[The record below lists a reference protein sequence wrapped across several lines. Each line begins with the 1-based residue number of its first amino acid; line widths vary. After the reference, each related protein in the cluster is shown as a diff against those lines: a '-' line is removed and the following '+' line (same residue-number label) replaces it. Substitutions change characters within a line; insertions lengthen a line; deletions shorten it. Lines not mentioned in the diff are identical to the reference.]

1 MITVFKYE
9 IPPYNGAVKLPVG
22 AEILSVGFQRDVF
35 CMWVK
40 VDTEAETEERNFEA
54 FGTGHEM
61 PYNMGADY
69 LFVGTAHMDNGLV
82 FHAFE
87 RLGL

>member
-9 IPPYNGAVKLPVG
+9 IPPYNAAIKLPVG
-22 AEILSVGFQRDVF
+22 AEILSVAFQGDTF
-35 CMWVK
+35 CMWAK
-40 VDTEAETEERNFEA
+40 VNTDAETEERNFEA

-61 PYNMGADY
+61 PYTMGVDY
-69 LFVGTAHMDNGLV
+69 EFVGTAHMDNGLV

-87 RLGL
+87 RVGL

>member
-9 IPPYNGAVKLPVG
+9 IPPYNAAIKLPIG
-22 AEILSVGFQRDVF
+22 AEILSVCFQSDTF
-35 CMWVK
+35 CMWAK
-40 VDTEAETEERNFEA
+40 VDTEAENEERNFEA
-54 FGTGHEM
+54 FGTGQEM
-61 PYNMGADY
+61 PYDMGFDY
-69 LFVGTAHMDNGLV
+69 KFVGTAHMDNGLV

>member
-1 MITVFKYE
+1 MITVWKYT
-9 IPPYNGAVKLPVG
+9 IDPYSPAIDIPVG
-22 AEILSVGFQRDVF
+22 SEIVSVAFQRDDF

-40 VDTEAETEERNFEA
+40 VDTEKECESRNFEV

-61 PYNMGADY
+61 PYGMGIDY
-69 LFVGTAHMDNGLV
+69 AFIGTAHMDNGLV

>member
-9 IPPYNGAVKLPVG
+9 IPPYNAAIKLPVG
-22 AEILSVGFQRDVF
+22 AEILSVAFQRDVF
-35 CMWVK
+35 SMWAK
-40 VDTEAETEERNFEA
+40 VDTEVETEERNFEA

-61 PYNMGADY
+61 PYNMGLDY
-69 LFVGTAHMDNGLV
+69 AFVGTAHMDNGLV

>member
-9 IPPYNGAVKLPVG
+9 IPPYNAAIKLPVG
-22 AEILSVGFQRDVF
+22 AEILSVAFQRDTF
-35 CMWVK
+35 CMWAK

-61 PYNMGADY
+61 PYIMGVDY
-69 LFVGTAHMDNGLV
+69 KFVGTAHMDNDLV